1 MSAEVIQEEVTIGTA
16 SAVAVET
23 PWSIA
28 VENGFNESAIW
39 LVPCLLVLLQFF
51 LKLFIGERASW
62 YQTWKNFLQS
72 PVDVGFLALSFAC
85 TLIISKPSSVG
96 GVFAASLVF
105 LLLLVI
111 SIIIWKVSPIHTTRK
126 SVLTS
131 SGLVILNFL
140 ITGMMLVFSVSLV
153 MRGV

>member
-1 MSAEVIQEEVTIGTA
+1 VSAEVIQEMATGIN
-16 SAVAVET
+16 SAGAADI
-23 PWSIA
+23 PWSTA

-62 YQTWKNFLQS
+62 YETWKNFLQS

-96 GVFAASLVF
+96 GVLATSIVF
-105 LLLLVI
+105 LLLLVM
-111 SIIIWKVSPIHTTRK
+111 SIIIWKISPIHTTRK

-140 ITGMMLVFSVSLV
+140 ITGMMLIFSVSLL